1 MPPELAADP
10 DATEAMAPADLDHAM
25 SNARGI
31 ASLAADLIL
40 GRARI
45 VVLAS
50 LADAH
55 GEEELV
61 DRLCK
66 EALEHGLSVARVD
79 AGSHQPT
86 SEPGLTDLAA
96 DTAGFGDVVYKAT
109 NQQLAEVPWGQ
120 LASLDVDSAK
130 PATLIEALSDIYEVV
145 LVGAGPLSQ
154 NGAAGLFA
162 GLDARLVLVGAADE
176 VESEAG
182 RTVAM
187 RLGYEHIEA
196 LAVPAWRAEVA

>member
-1 MPPELAADP
+1 VEQP
-10 DATEAMAPADLDHAM
+10 TEALVQHAGRVDFDGGV

-50 LADAH
+50 LVEAH
-55 GEEELV
+55 DEEALV

-96 DTAGFGDVVYKAT
+96 DMAGFGDVVYKAT
-109 NQQLAEVPWGQ
+109 TQQLAEVPWGQ
-120 LASLDVDSAK
+120 LASLDTDSAK
-130 PATLIEALSDIYEVV
+130 PGTLIEALSDIYEVV
-145 LVGAGPLSQ
+145 LVGAGPLSGD
-154 NGAAGLFA
+154 GAASLFG
-162 GLDARLVLVGAADE
+162 GLDARLVLVGAADGAE
-176 VESEAG
+176 VEAAREL
-182 RTVAM
+182 AM
-187 RLGYEHIEA
+187 RLGYEHIET